1 MACLLKLPPQIRE
14 RIRSY
19 LENVDGLSDAGV
31 IQGIADG
38 LQKIADD
45 PSAGTVIS
53 PVYNRPVYRHFFKVG
68 DVTYNFQAAYLVNE
82 EDESV
87 TISTFGAI
95 PF

>member
-1 MACLLKLPPQIRE
+1 MAYSLKLPPPIQD

-19 LENVDGLSDAGV
+19 LENLDALNKPRV

-38 LQKIADD
+38 LKKIADD
-45 PSAGTVIS
+45 PSIGTVIS
-53 PVYNRPVYRHFFKVG
+53 TTYNRPVYRHFFKVG
-68 DVTYNFQAAYLVNE
+68 DVTYNFQAGYLVDE